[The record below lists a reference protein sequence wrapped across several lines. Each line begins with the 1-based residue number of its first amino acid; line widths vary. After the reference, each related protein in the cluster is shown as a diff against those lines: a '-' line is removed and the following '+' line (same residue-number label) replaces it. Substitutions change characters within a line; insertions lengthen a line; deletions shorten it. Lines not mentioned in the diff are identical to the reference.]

1 MLRVVVDLYR
11 LKSLNSGLGQFC
23 LHLGRE
29 LAALENEPIRP
40 TFFLRRNRAW
50 LVRSRNVDLA
60 YAWPWRKEQFVRGLR
75 PLLERMLPRKSPI
88 ALWHSAD
95 QFCKFRPLDP
105 RVPMLLTIHDLN
117 FLRDR
122 SRRGADLRLRA
133 LQSKVDRAE
142 AIATVSNFAAS
153 EIREHLNL
161 KGKEVRV
168 IYNGTTFDEFAT
180 PERPR
185 FVPEGR
191 FLLSIGTVVARKNFH
206 VLVDLMRRLPEY
218 NLIVAGN
225 KSRPYARQMESEV
238 ARADLRSRVILPGE
252 VTDPERAW
260 LYRNC
265 EALLFPSLTEGFGLP
280 VVEAMAHG
288 KPVFLSD
295 RTSLPEV
302 GGSLGFYWKDFSATH
317 MLEVFRGGMDAF
329 RRTPEH
335 AQKLIARAQTFS
347 WQRTAREYMDLYKEM
362 VGAATSHQPRPL
374 PEGGLVRRGRRSI
387 EQLGSQAAAPVGE
400 H

>member
-1 MLRVVVDLYR
+1 MPRVVVDLYR

-23 LHLGRE
+23 LHLGRA
-29 LAALENEPIRP
+29 LAAMENEPFRP
-40 TFFLRRNRAW
+40 TFFIRRNRAW

-75 PLLERMLPRKSPI
+75 PLLARMLPRKSPI

-95 QFCKFRPLDP
+95 QFCKFWPLDP
-105 RVPMLLTIHDLN
+105 RVPVLLTIHDLN
-117 FLRDR
+117 FLRER
-122 SRRGADLRLRA
+122 SRIGVDFKLRA
-133 LQSKVDRAE
+133 LQSKVDRSQ

-161 KGKEVRV
+161 RGKEVRV
-168 IYNGTTFDEFAT
+168 IYNGTTVDEFST
-180 PERPR
+180 RERPT
-185 FVPEGR
+185 FVPQGR

-206 VLVDLMRRLPEY
+206 VLVDLMRGLREY
-218 NLIVAGN
+218 NLIVAGD
-225 KSRPYARQMESEV
+225 KSRPYARKMESQI
-238 ARADLRSRVILPGE
+238 ARANLTSRVILPGE

-302 GGSLGFYWKDFSATH
+302 GGSLAYYWEDFSATH
-317 MLEVFRGGMDAF
+317 MLEVFRAGMDSF
-329 RRTPEH
+329 QRNPGH
-335 AQKLIARAQTFS
+335 AQKLISRAQAFS
-347 WQRTAREYMDLYKEM
+347 WQRTAREYMNLYEEM
-362 VGAATSHQPRPL
+362 VGATTSHRPCPRCK
-374 PEGGLVRRGRRSI
+374 V
-387 EQLGSQAAAPVGE
+387 A
-400 H
+400 